1 MIKILAIDDNNDNL
15 VSLKAILTDLFPD
28 VAVLTAQS
36 GQKGLEL
43 AVAEN
48 PDVILLDIV
57 MPGLDGFDVCRRLKK
72 NERVW
77 DIPVVFLTALKGDQ
91 ESRIK
96 ALEAGAEGFLAKPI
110 DETELTAQIRA
121 MVKIKQAN
129 EQKQDEKITLQR
141 MVAER
146 TAALENELNERK
158 RTEKLLHES
167 EYFFKETQEAAFIGS
182 YKFDILKDHW
192 TTSEILNQIFGI
204 DNSYPR
210 SFKDWQQLIH
220 PDDQEMMS
228 GYFMD
233 EVFAQKKPFNKEYR
247 IVRRSDQEIRWV
259 LGLGRLHTDEE
270 GNIISM
276 MGTIQDIT
284 EIVLAK
290 NAILRNEQKYR
301 RLFES
306 NSDSIAIFLINE
318 ADSTVS
324 FVDCNE
330 NNVRLL
336 GYSKEELMRQ
346 NPVQIEFDL
355 TPDQI
360 EWRKSE
366 LLKNGTVAF
375 ETKLRHK
382 TGIAIDVEIK
392 AVLINYNDQPAIM
405 NITSDITR
413 RKHQEES
420 LKQSNELNR
429 SLIQTIPFGINIVDE
444 TGNILFMNDTLKKFA
459 TTRVPSQKCWE
470 FYRDDKTQCPDCP
483 LVMGITIGKTEL
495 YESSGVLGGRIF
507 QISHTGMMFQ
517 GKKAMLEIFQD
528 ITEKKEIDKK
538 VKLLA
543 HSLESINECVS
554 VTDNQDT
561 IIYVNQSFVNTY
573 GFSKEELIG
582 QNTNI
587 LRAPENTHPHARDIL
602 PLTKEGGWKGELINR
617 KKDGTQF
624 PISLSTSVIKDDEDN
639 PVALIGVATDI
650 TETRRSRN
658 ELIAARDR
666 AEENN
671 RLKTAFLNNMS
682 HEIRTPMNHIMGFS
696 SLMSEAE
703 CSEKDAFAAIIQN
716 SSNQLLSLIENVI
729 LLSRLQ
735 SERPAVNNQVM
746 GTKEFV
752 SNLGEIFRSECML
765 KNLELQYRI
774 PDLYQD
780 LTIQADAEKLR
791 QIMVN
796 LISNAVKYTDSGSI
810 TIGFNV
816 LEAKH
821 SAIEARHA
829 LSQLHTT
836 ASKHAL
842 SLHEPYLQ
850 FFVKDTGFG
859 IQTAEQ
865 SQIFDSFYRTEKAMS
880 LAIGGTGLGL
890 SIVKELVKSV
900 NGTIHVESEPG
911 NGSTFYFTIPLV
923 STESS
928 PESAKPNFI
937 FQPKMEDM
945 VLLIADD
952 EHMNF
957 LYLEILLKNLVKR
970 IDHASNGRQALEM
983 VSKQHYD
990 LIFMDLKMPEVNGY
1004 DATKI
1009 IKQQQPEVTIIAQT
1023 AYSSPEDEEKA
1034 LMAGCDDFISKPI
1047 KKSLLLEKLQKY
1059 SS

>member
-1 MIKILAIDDNNDNL
+1 M
-15 VSLKAILTDLFPD
+15 
-28 VAVLTAQS
+28 
-36 GQKGLEL
+36 
-43 AVAEN
+43 
-48 PDVILLDIV
+48 
-57 MPGLDGFDVCRRLKK
+57 
-72 NERVW
+72 
-77 DIPVVFLTALKGDQ
+77 
-91 ESRIK
+91 
-96 ALEAGAEGFLAKPI
+96 
-110 DETELTAQIRA
+110 
-121 MVKIKQAN
+121 
-129 EQKQDEKITLQR
+129 
-141 MVAER
+141 
-146 TAALENELNERK
+146 
-158 RTEKLLHES
+158 
-167 EYFFKETQEAAFIGS
+167 
-182 YKFDILKDHW
+182 
-192 TTSEILNQIFGI
+192 
-204 DNSYPR
+204 
-210 SFKDWQQLIH
+210 
-220 PDDQEMMS
+220 
-228 GYFMD
+228 
-233 EVFAQKKPFNKEYR
+233 
-247 IVRRSDQEIRWV
+247 
-259 LGLGRLHTDEE
+259 
-270 GNIISM
+270 
-276 MGTIQDIT
+276 
-284 EIVLAK
+284 
-290 NAILRNEQKYR
+290 
-301 RLFES
+301 
-306 NSDSIAIFLINE
+306 
-318 ADSTVS
+318 
-324 FVDCNE
+324 DCNE